1 MYVKATNGNIDQYPY
16 TVGMFRRE
24 HKNVSFPKK
33 IPEEM
38 MEEYGVYKVEVLP
51 RPDFEP
57 LRQEL
62 SQDKVPSLRGG
73 RWSLGWSVRDISTK
87 ELADAEELKAIRVR
101 RRRDGLLRDS
111 DWVSTRAFDLG
122 EPIPA
127 EWAEYRAA
135 LRNIAS
141 HENFP
146 DLSPE
151 DWPTMPQ
158 AKSVVESDTG
168 DSSDPVAE

>member
-1 MYVKATNGNIDQYPY
+1 MYVKVTNGNIDQYPY

-38 MEEYGVYKVEVLP
+38 LAEYGVYPVDIMP
-51 RPDFEP
+51 RPDFDVG
-57 LRQEL
+57 RQEL
-62 SQDKVPSLRGG
+62 IQNNTPERNGD
-73 RWSLGWSVRDISTK
+73 RWSINWTVRDISTK
-87 ELADAEELKAIRVR
+87 EIADAEELKAIRVR
-101 RRRDGLLRDS
+101 RRRDGLLRDC